1 MEIRRMITPHRHGFT
16 LVELLVV
23 IAIIAVLIGL
33 LLPAVQSA
41 RESARRI
48 TCTSNLKQIGLG
60 IHSHL
65 DAKRRFPDGTRGTGD
80 GDCSSVRAPSGRT
93 GWSWSTLILP
103 YVEQEV
109 LYSALGVESTNGESV
124 CGVPEGAQLALSNSR
139 SPNQAELQRTIL
151 AIYACP
157 SAGDPPLN
165 QSHRPGDQD
174 HLYGKSNY
182 RGIAGVHAGRDSVEG
197 CHDERAGTNRTCVV
211 NVAGR
216 GSVVVSGFFRN
227 KNPRAQNGAGNCTGN
242 SCGGDIVTPKTI
254 TDGLS
259 KTFAVSEVY
268 STLAAPE
275 ASLLNQHRGSVW
287 VGPAGSVNLRVAIAT
302 IGVPGVS
309 DALLIN
315 RGPGANAN
323 NEQPF
328 ASRHPG
334 GLNFL
339 VGDGSV
345 RFVTEN
351 ADEWAVAASCLVS
364 SGQSVSLP

>member
-1 MEIRRMITPHRHGFT
+1 MEIRRMITQHRHGFT

-65 DAKRRFPDGTRGTGD
+65 DAKRRFPDGTRGTGA
-80 GDCSSVRAPSGRT
+80 GNCSAVRAQSGRT

-103 YVEQEV
+103 YVEQEK
-109 LYSALGVESTNGESV
+109 LYSALGVDSPNGESV
-124 CGVPEGAQLALSNSR
+124 CGVPSGAQLTLSNSR

-151 AIYACP
+151 EIYACP

-165 QSHRPGDQD
+165 QSHNNANS
-174 HLYGKSNY
+174 LYGKSNY
-182 RGIAGVHAGRDSVEG
+182 RGIAGVHAGRNSVEG
-197 CHDERAGTNRTCVV
+197 CHDERTGRSCVV
-211 NVAGR
+211 NVPGR
-216 GSVVVSGFFRN
+216 GSVAVSGFFRN
-227 KNPRAQNGAGNCTGN
+227 KNPRAENGAGNCTGT
-242 SCGGDIVTPKTI
+242 SCGGDVVTPKTI

-268 STLAAPE
+268 STLAAPDT
-275 ASLLNQHRGSVW
+275 SLLNQHRGSVW
-287 VGPAGSVNLRVAIAT
+287 VGPAGDVNLRVAIAT
-302 IGVPGVS
+302 VGFPGVS

-315 RGPGANAN
+315 NGPGSNAT

-339 VGDGSV
+339 VADGSV
-345 RFVTEN
+345 RFVSEN
-351 ADEWAVAASCLVS
+351 ARDEEVALCCLVS
-364 SGQSVSLP
+364 SGQSAPLP